1 MESCSLVLGPLKLL
15 CAAAPEASSAP
26 PAGASAATLGLLA
39 LLLLSPLL
47 YLTLN
52 TVLPTLLGTQD
63 LKKKYG
69 ATWALV
75 TGSSSGIGKEL
86 ARRLLAQG
94 LSVILV
100 ARKESVFDE
109 TVAEL
114 QSSFPAATVLKVEAD
129 LSDGEGKWMAAVEK
143 AVGDK
148 NAANAK
154 SFLGKAKGSLDEIL
168 TICKANKLVPR

>member
-15 CAAAPEASSAP
+15 CAAAPEASAAP
-26 PAGASAATLGLLA
+26 SAGASAATLGLLA

-52 TVLPTLLGTQD
+52 TVVPALLGTQD

-86 ARRLLAQG
+86 ARRLLARRPAMR
-94 LSVILV
+94 LV
-100 ARKESVFDE
+100 VMS
-109 TVAEL
+109 
-114 QSSFPAATVLKVEAD
+114 ATIDTAMYEVSEC
-129 LSDGEGKWMAAVEK
+129 GRGMPP
-143 AVGDK
+143 
-148 NAANAK
+148 
-154 SFLGKAKGSLDEIL
+154 
-168 TICKANKLVPR
+168 PRP